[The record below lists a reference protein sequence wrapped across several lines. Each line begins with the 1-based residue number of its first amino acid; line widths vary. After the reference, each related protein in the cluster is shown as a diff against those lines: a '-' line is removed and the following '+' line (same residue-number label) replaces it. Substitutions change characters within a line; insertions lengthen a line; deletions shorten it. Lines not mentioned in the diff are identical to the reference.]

1 MINVII
7 PSYKRSHDLKGKDY
21 FYMAKYCIPESQL
34 NDYLQVLPI
43 ERIITI
49 PDSEDGSITKKRN
62 WILKNIERPLIMID
76 DDVKRITHT
85 EGGEYF
91 KSKGRAKQQIE
102 VDKSLLAD
110 LFVNWV
116 NLANEFDVKL
126 WGINV
131 NTDGRNYQQYKP
143 FSLSQVILGPFQGH
157 LKHDLLF
164 DDNVGTKDDYDM
176 SIQQLNKY
184 RKVLRFN
191 KFAYDCEHGDNKG
204 GIVSYRS
211 MEKEIEYC
219 KNIMLKW
226 GTSIIEYKIPPTKM
240 TDLLNAKKVNIPIK
254 GV

>member
-7 PSYKRSHDLKGKDY
+7 PSYKRAHDLKGKDY
-21 FYMAKYCIPESQL
+21 FLMAKYCVPESQKK
-34 NDYLQVLPI
+34 DYLKVLP
-43 ERIITI
+43 ESKIITL
-49 PDSEDGSITKKRN
+49 PDEEDGSITKKRN
-62 WILKNIERPLIMID
+62 WILRNIPRPLIMID

-85 EGGEYF
+85 EGGKHF
-91 KSKGRAKQQIE
+91 KKNGRAKQQIE
-102 VDKSLLAD
+102 VDREQLED
-110 LFVNWV
+110 MFVNWF
-116 NLANEFDVKL
+116 NLANEFGVKL

-143 FSLSQVILGPFQGH
+143 FSLTQVILGPFQGH
-157 LKHDLLF
+157 LEHPLMF
-164 DDNVGTKDDYDM
+164 DDRVGTKDDYDM
-176 SIQQLNKY
+176 SLQHLRRYK
-184 RKVLRFN
+184 KVMRIN

-226 GTSIIEYKIPPTKM
+226 GTNIIKYEIPPRKM
-240 TDLLNAKKVNIPIK
+240 TDLLNAKSINVPIK